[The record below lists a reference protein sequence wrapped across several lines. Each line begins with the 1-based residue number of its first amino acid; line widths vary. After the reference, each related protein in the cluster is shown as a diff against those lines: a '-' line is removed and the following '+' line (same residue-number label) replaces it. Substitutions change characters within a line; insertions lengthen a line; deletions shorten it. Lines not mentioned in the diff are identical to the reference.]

1 MKRSTVLKYLKLTP
15 FIIVISILIIYV
27 LDILI
32 WNLTQDSYS
41 FLIIDEVKYSFWGIT
56 PVLIFIF
63 LKKSVWKFL
72 FSIVL
77 MAAVLQYIQFY
88 GTTFVLTIGFFKIE
102 FKSFL
107 LLIAHVVLNFDQFNI
122 FHITRAEQKEK
133 ENSEEKE
140 NGINFFEIK
149 FQNKSKSEL
158 IKIVEEAELVPEA
171 LDAASRLLNKFDA
184 Q

>member
-88 GTTFVLTIGFFKIE
+88 GTTFVLTIGFLK
-102 FKSFL
+102 
-107 LLIAHVVLNFDQFNI
+107 
-122 FHITRAEQKEK
+122 
-133 ENSEEKE
+133 
-140 NGINFFEIK
+140 
-149 FQNKSKSEL
+149 
-158 IKIVEEAELVPEA
+158 
-171 LDAASRLLNKFDA
+171 
-184 Q
+184 